1 MDRHMRRE
9 RDLARRESDART
21 RILAL
26 RDEVGADLLRRQ
38 HQVRCQW
45 SNGQRQSMGLGA
57 NIVQSPCIRTRKHTR
72 THSGIL
78 VTKKT
83 TIAVSHSLP

>member
-38 HQVRCQW
+38 HQVR
-45 SNGQRQSMGLGA
+45 
-57 NIVQSPCIRTRKHTR
+57 
-72 THSGIL
+72 
-78 VTKKT
+78 
-83 TIAVSHSLP
+83 